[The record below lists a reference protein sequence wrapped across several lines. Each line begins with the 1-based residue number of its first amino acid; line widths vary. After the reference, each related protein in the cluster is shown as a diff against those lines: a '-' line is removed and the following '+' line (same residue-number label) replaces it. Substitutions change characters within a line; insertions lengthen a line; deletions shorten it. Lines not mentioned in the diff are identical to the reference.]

1 MGSDAQLF
9 PSSIMTSFDYTYRQD
24 VVDTV
29 TVNTLID
36 VEGSI
41 NSFKLQCRPA
51 RRGRPTRLGTRVINF
66 DGLTI
71 EVKIGE
77 SCLGAGGFGMTTTLL
92 LDGKRTTLQ
101 KIAKAHLARK
111 HND

>member
-1 MGSDAQLF
+1 
-9 PSSIMTSFDYTYRQD
+9 MTGFNYTTRQD
-24 VVDTV
+24 VLDTV
-29 TVNTLID
+29 TVHTLID

-41 NSFKLQCRPA
+41 KSFKRSCRPA
-51 RRGRPTRLGTRVINF
+51 GRGRPTRRGTRLINF

-92 LDGKRTTLQ
+92 LNGKRTTIQ
-101 KIAKAHLARK
+101 KIAKAHLACR
-111 HND
+111 

>member
-1 MGSDAQLF
+1 MNTFNSR
-9 PSSIMTSFDYTYRQD
+9 TTRQD
-24 VVDTV
+24 VIDTV
-29 TVNTLID
+29 TVHTLAD

-51 RRGRPTRLGTRVINF
+51 RRGRPTHNGTRVINF

-77 SCLGAGGFGMTTTLL
+77 SCLGANGWGMTTTLL
-92 LDGKRTTLQ
+92 LDGKRTTLR
-101 KIAKAHLARK
+101 KIAQAHLARR
-111 HND
+111 

>member
-1 MGSDAQLF
+1 
-9 PSSIMTSFDYTYRQD
+9 MTATRTTRQD
-24 VVDTV
+24 VIDTV
-29 TVNTLID
+29 TVHTLAD

-51 RRGRPTRLGTRVINF
+51 RRGRPTHNGTRVINF

-77 SCLGAGGFGMTTTLL
+77 SCLGASGWGMTTTLL
-92 LDGKRTTLQ
+92 LEGKRTTLR
-101 KIAKAHLARK
+101 KIAQYHLAHRAV
-111 HND
+111 

>member
-9 PSSIMTSFDYTYRQD
+9 PLSVMTNFNYTYRQD
-24 VVDTV
+24 VFDTV

-36 VEGSI
+36 VEASI
-41 NSFKLQCRPA
+41 NSFKLICRPA
-51 RRGRPTRLGTRVINF
+51 RRGRPIKLGTRVINF
-66 DGLTI
+66 DGMTI

-77 SCLGAGGFGMTTTLL
+77 SCIGAGRFGITTTLL

>member
-1 MGSDAQLF
+1 
-9 PSSIMTSFDYTYRQD
+9 MTATRTTRQD
-24 VVDTV
+24 VIDTV
-29 TVNTLID
+29 TVHTLAD

-51 RRGRPTRLGTRVINF
+51 RRGRPTHNGTRVINF

-77 SCLGAGGFGMTTTLL
+77 SCIGAGTWGMTTTLM
-92 LDGKRTTLQ
+92 LDGKRTTLR
-101 KIAKAHLARK
+101 KIAQAHLASR
-111 HND
+111 